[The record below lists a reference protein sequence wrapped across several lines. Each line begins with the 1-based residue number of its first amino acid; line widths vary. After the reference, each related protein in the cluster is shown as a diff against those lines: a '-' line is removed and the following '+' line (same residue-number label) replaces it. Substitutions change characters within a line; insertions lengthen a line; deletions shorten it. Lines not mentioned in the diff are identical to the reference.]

1 MRTQMTEEQ
10 AWEQLYGRRS
20 SDVRV
25 IGSSPDEGEDM
36 DRSADRRPHPSA
48 QQARRD
54 PESEAHAA

>member
-1 MRTQMTEEQ
+1 MTEEQ

-25 IGSSPDEGEDM
+25 IARSSDEGEEM
-36 DRSADRRPHPSA
+36 DRSADRRPHPST
-48 QQARRD
+48 QQVRRD